1 MTKAGSTLLEQG
13 TWISFTPSGYFI
25 LRLPAIS
32 DALNVQNEQ
41 AKPTISGFLFFVSSA
56 IVPPMLCLVTRD
68 A

>member
-1 MTKAGSTLLEQG
+1 M
-13 TWISFTPSGYFI
+13 SFTPSGYFN

-56 IVPPMLCLVTRD
+56 IVSPHLSKLLSSHPMVAFAITYEL
-68 A
+68 